1 MKCRG
6 AAQVCKCPAG
16 RHKNLFKVFLELH
29 KCLAGMGC
37 KAQRAAHIH
46 PRWPV
51 LLASGVTPQT
61 ARQATCPKGWSE
73 IGPMNLELWRSG
85 CLHGHEP
92 MWRIR
97 SLHSS
102 RLHSNAISKKTL
114 NRF

>member
-6 AAQVCKCPAG
+6 AAQVCRCPAG
-16 RHKNLFKVFLELH
+16 RHMNLFKVFFGLR
-29 KCLAGMGC
+29 KRLAGMGC

-73 IGPMNLELWRSG
+73 IGRLGAPAACMGMSPCGAPGASTHPDCTPMQS
-85 CLHGHEP
+85 P
-92 MWRIR
+92 K
-97 SLHSS
+97 
-102 RLHSNAISKKTL
+102 RL
-114 NRF
+114 